1 MGRPDDTLY
10 PAEPPPE
17 TADLAASLE
26 RLELRPIKGPL
37 DHRRLVHDGFEKW
50 QFQLLLGLFEREAT
64 KLGLGE
70 VWRTKRELAISVARD
85 YLEREPL
92 ELPLELSGG
101 ITRNEARKFREIWE
115 AITDCLQCP
124 LALTRAKDNRTKA
137 VAFTLNPVKYD
148 EVIDYCSRMLSK
160 NLRPLMR
167 RNYKIPPLPMFG
179 RKGVSEGDVEVYKFH
194 DFEILE
200 TCFRRDIELF
210 VLYLTR
216 FQQLV
221 EEEEAVH
228 QPLHLWIPPNH

>member
-10 PAEPPPE
+10 PAELPPE
-17 TADLAASLE
+17 TADLTASLE

-50 QFQLLLGLFEREAT
+50 KFQLLLELFEREAA

-70 VWRTKRELAISVARD
+70 EWRTKRELAISVARD

-92 ELPLELSGG
+92 ELPPELSGG

-160 NLRPLMR
+160 NL
-167 RNYKIPPLPMFG
+167 
-179 RKGVSEGDVEVYKFH
+179 SH
-194 DFEILE
+194 
-200 TCFRRDIELF
+200 
-210 VLYLTR
+210 
-216 FQQLV
+216 
-221 EEEEAVH
+221 EAK
-228 QPLHLWIPPNH
+228 L